1 MPHPLLNAMFAH
13 YPTILSNYFPIGSR
27 FDSHDFIQK
36 LTRDFQSDY
45 IAILNHYIAKPAP
58 FKLLHRQL
66 SRHLHMHVSEI
77 GHRDSKDIF
86 GDDVSNTYWERR

>member
-1 MPHPLLNAMFAH
+1 MPHQMLNAMFAH
-13 YPTILSNYFPIGSR
+13 YSTILRNYFPFGSR

-36 LTRDFQSDY
+36 LTRDFQGDY
-45 IAILNHYIAKPAP
+45 IATLNHYTAKPAP

-66 SRHLHMHVSEI
+66 STHLHTHACKI
-77 GHRDSKDIF
+77 GRRVSKDIF